1 MPNKTIVRCLAVL
14 ACLGILA
21 SSAPSLS
28 SASKSTVKINIIQA
42 LKQPALVISSLM
54 PAMRTTAV
62 GDKTPVL
69 SGKVRPTGDSPIPT
83 PGKGD

>member
-1 MPNKTIVRCLAVL
+1 MPTKPFVRCLAVL

-28 SASKSTVKINIIQA
+28 SASKSTVKINIIQSIK
-42 LKQPALVISSLM
+42 LPALVISSLV

-62 GDKTPVL
+62 GDEIPVL
-69 SGKVRPTGDSPIPT
+69 SGKVRPTGDIPT
-83 PGKGD
+83 PVPSKGD